1 MKPCYIH
8 SAVSITA
15 QSTFNNTSFL
25 EDVIM
30 HTDNIIKAVQPNYR
44 DFINPSASRRM
55 ATGVKMGVV
64 AAKTALK
71 STSTESL
78 QAIIVGT
85 GIGCIEDSEKFLN
98 TIITNNEEYL
108 TPTSFIQSTHNTV
121 AAQIALGLKCK
132 AYNMTYVHGANSF
145 ESALL
150 DTQLILQE
158 EEEEEIS
165 SVLVG
170 GIDELGK
177 YFIQHYASI
186 QTEQSVPFSEGAHF
200 FTISNEKENSYA
212 SLIGIDCFQTIH
224 LKDINEKANE
234 FLQENEF
241 SINDIDIVILGNNGD
256 DFDTFYHQLQT
267 SLFKNNI
274 QLQYK
279 HLSGEFHTASAFG
292 FWAATQILKTQSI
305 PASLRLNDIQKT
317 TYKTVLLYNQYKGN
331 YHSFTLLTVC

>member
-8 SAVSITA
+8 SAVSIAA
-15 QSTFNNTSFL
+15 QNTFNSPSFL
-25 EDVIM
+25 KDIIT
-30 HTDNIIKAVQPNYR
+30 HTDTIVNAVRPNYR
-44 DFINPSASRRM
+44 EFIAPSASRRM

-71 STSTESL
+71 NASIENP
-78 QAIIVGT
+78 QAIIIGT

-98 TIITNNEEYL
+98 TIITNDEEYL

-121 AAQIALGLKCK
+121 GAQIALGLQCK
-132 AYNMTYVHGANSF
+132 AYNMTYVHGATSF

-158 EEEEEIS
+158 ENDATI
-165 SVLVG
+165 LVG

-177 YFIQHYASI
+177 EFIQSYAAT
-186 QTEQSVPFSEGAHF
+186 QTAQKVPFSEGAHF
-200 FTISNEKENSYA
+200 FTVSNKKENSYA
-212 SLIGIDCFQTIH
+212 ILKAVDCFQKISLNEIDKKINLF
-224 LKDINEKANE
+224 LK
-234 FLQENEF
+234 ENDF
-241 SINDIDIVILGNNGD
+241 STNDIDAVVLGNNGD
-256 DFDTFYHQLQT
+256 EFDNYYHQLQNT
-267 SLFKNNI
+267 VFKNTP

-292 FWAATQILKTQSI
+292 FWAATEILKTQKV
-305 PASLRLNDIQKT
+305 PVALSLNTIQKEN
-317 TYKTVLLYNQYKGN
+317 YKTILLYNQYKGD